1 MLLMDPIKGTP
12 GADGWEQ
19 GFNYHCRDCSA
30 EFESAESSHSNVEY
44 PVCSAAGTRSIT
56 RL

>member
-1 MLLMDPIKGTP
+1 MDPIKGTP